1 MRFSSKLIFCLVL
14 LVCVIF
20 LGAYFG
26 LTSEMRYKEPDVS
39 LNSITSSGRLGVL
52 SAHVNI
58 LNSLMMGPSSNP
70 DYLKLYGQDATAV
83 YTVDLGQA
91 EISRGTNGSGES
103 IIFVRLPEP
112 VVQLYV
118 DESSIN
124 NIAEFQANENWTG
137 SAEEGYLAY
146 NNQKADGYQ
155 EMLESLQESDGLMLE
170 AKQSAIARVSE
181 LVSAVALDGVR
192 CEVFFSES
200 GR

>member
-26 LTSEMRYKEPDVS
+26 FTSDMRYEDPDVN

-124 NIAEFQANENWTG
+124 NIAEFLANENWTG